1 MMRGITNDK
10 FPVLLEI
17 RIKNKEGFGIFKLD
31 NLNYALF
38 P

>member
-31 NLNYALF
+31 NINYSLF
-38 P
+38 H